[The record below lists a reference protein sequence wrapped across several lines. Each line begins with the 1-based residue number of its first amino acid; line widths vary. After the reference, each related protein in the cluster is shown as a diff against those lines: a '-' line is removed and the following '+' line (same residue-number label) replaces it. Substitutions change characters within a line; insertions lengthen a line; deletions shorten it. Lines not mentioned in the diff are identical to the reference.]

1 MRKIWFILILLQC
14 KHSFSQD
21 SCKPKYELPVQKQQL
36 SGLNMAYV
44 EKGKGQPV
52 VFIHGLGGNLSHW
65 TKAVKKL
72 SATYKCIAVDLPGY
86 GYSDKK
92 FSTNDKDQLQFYADM
107 LTEFIQKKNLKKI
120 VVAGHS
126 MGAQIAMILAIQ
138 QPALISKI
146 VLVSPAGL
154 ESFTSNE
161 AQLMIGATP
170 ASYFEKQEESAIR
183 SSFKQNFYELPQDA
197 ENLIQD
203 RLRLK
208 TCNDFT
214 LYTEAVSNGI
224 KGMLN
229 HPVKSDWNEIKQ
241 PVLIIYGQND
251 ALIPNKIFHP
261 ALTLDSLLKE
271 AVTAMPQ
278 ARQVLIANAGH
289 MVQFEKPV
297 ETSNAIKKFIQ

>member
-36 SGLNMAYV
+36 SALNMAYV

-72 SATYKCIAVDLPGY
+72 STTYKCIAVDLPGY

>member
-14 KHSFSQD
+14 KHSFSQE

-208 TCNDFT
+208 TCNDFA

-229 HPVKSDWNEIKQ
+229 HPVKSDWNKIKQ

>member
-72 SATYKCIAVDLPGY
+72 STTYKCIAVDLPGY